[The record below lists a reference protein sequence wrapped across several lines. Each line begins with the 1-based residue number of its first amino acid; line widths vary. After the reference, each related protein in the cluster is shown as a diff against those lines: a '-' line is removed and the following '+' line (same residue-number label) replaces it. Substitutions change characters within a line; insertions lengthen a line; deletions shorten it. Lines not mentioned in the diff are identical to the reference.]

1 MERDTIL
8 VMNVTGRQGD
18 QLDILVENMGRVNF
32 GTYIND
38 NKARD
43 VKDDMVYNIFL
54 KLSNIVSLLHHLS
67 LLYFSGSPG

>member
-1 MERDTIL
+1 MERDTTL

-38 NKARD
+38 NKASD
-43 VKDDMVYNIFL
+43 VKV
-54 KLSNIVSLLHHLS
+54 VTPEV
-67 LLYFSGSPG
+67 FSWV